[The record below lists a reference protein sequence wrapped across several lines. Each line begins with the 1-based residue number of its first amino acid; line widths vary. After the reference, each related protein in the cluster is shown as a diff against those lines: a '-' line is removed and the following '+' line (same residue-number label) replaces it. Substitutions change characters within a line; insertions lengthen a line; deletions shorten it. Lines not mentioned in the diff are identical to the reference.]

1 MWSKSEKLL
10 GELANLGATCLGCGQ
25 AARGVDR
32 KHSPHA
38 CAPDELFCFRP
49 NLKMDLRSHG
59 KINLIFPESQPY
71 DHLFTTIDSQPPS
84 CPL

>member
-10 GELANLGATCLGCGQ
+10 GELANLGATCLGSGQ
-25 AARGVDR
+25 AARAWIGNTPPR
-32 KHSPHA
+32 RA
-38 CAPDELFCFRP
+38 APDELFCFRP
-49 NLKMDLRSHG
+49 NLKMDQRSHG
-59 KINLIFPESQPY
+59 KITLIFPESQPY